1 MDSPSVRPDRKRQG
15 DSAAMSNPSSP
26 LEVILISR
34 QACDPALNLSHK
46 DAPRL
51 LSAYERTR
59 SEADRAA
66 LPLVP
71 GATPIQFTLKPLTA
85 AALRFVKET
94 ANEETRLQ
102 RAVMSACHSYKDEKG
117 MEHSAHNHGRS
128 IEVDSKFSVGS
139 DEWLEHLLV
148 NFGNAAI
155 MELAAVV
162 LQRAEA
168 SPRALAPFLLPRGLM
183 LPV

>member
-1 MDSPSVRPDRKRQG
+1 
-15 DSAAMSNPSSP
+15 MSNPSAP

-34 QACDPALNLSHK
+34 QACDPAINLSHK

-59 SEADRAA
+59 SESDRAA
-66 LPLVP
+66 LPVVP
-71 GATPIQFTLKPLTA
+71 GATPVTFTLRPLTA

-94 ANEETRLQ
+94 ANEETRSQ
-102 RAVMSACHSYKDEKG
+102 RALLTSCHSYKDERG
-117 MEHSAHNHGRS
+117 MENLSHTHGRT
-128 IEVDSKFSVGS
+128 IEVDSKFSVAC

-155 MELAAVV
+155 MELAAVA